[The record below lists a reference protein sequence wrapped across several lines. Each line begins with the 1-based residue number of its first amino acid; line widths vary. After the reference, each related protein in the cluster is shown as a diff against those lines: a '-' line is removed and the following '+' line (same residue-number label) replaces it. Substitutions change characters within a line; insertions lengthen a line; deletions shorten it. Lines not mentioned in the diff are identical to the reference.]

1 MIEYEMTDSLL
12 MLAIKCSAQASTL
25 ALQTR
30 KQNEHAKQ
38 EKTSKSDFWVLAQ
51 ILSGIT
57 SIVSS
62 EKFIARRNSRMGIG
76 KDLIH

>member
-30 KQNEHAKQ
+30 KQNERAKQ
-38 EKTSKSDFWVLAQ
+38 EKMSKSDF
-51 ILSGIT
+51 
-57 SIVSS
+57 
-62 EKFIARRNSRMGIG
+62 
-76 KDLIH
+76 

>member
-1 MIEYEMTDSLL
+1 MTDSLL
-12 MLAIKCSAQASTL
+12 MFAIKCSDAASTL

-30 KQNEHAKQ
+30 EQNEHAKQ
-38 EKTSKSDFWVLAQ
+38 EKMSKSDFSVLAQ
-51 ILSGIT
+51 ILSGVT

-76 KDLIH
+76 KGLVC